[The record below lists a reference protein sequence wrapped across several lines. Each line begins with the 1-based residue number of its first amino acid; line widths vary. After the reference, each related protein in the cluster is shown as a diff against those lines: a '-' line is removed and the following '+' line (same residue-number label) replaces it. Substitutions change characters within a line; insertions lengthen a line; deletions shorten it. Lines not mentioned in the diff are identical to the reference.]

1 MTCMKSILLL
11 YLAMGMV
18 SGGVETRTALYQRA
32 LRLSQ
37 NKQYQKA
44 TPLWKRLN
52 TLFAKAQT
60 RQKRAS
66 RSWYQLRLGQCHVLL
81 HLAESQW
88 QTGTRKAS
96 CQTRQRLE
104 TMRKSIPQKWFRFV
118 ASSSFPKQLD
128 ASRVKLEGI
137 CQRLKGTGTSAKRR
151 VPPVARRVV
160 PRRAV
165 PRRAAPPRVV
175 PRRAVPRRV
184 MPRRVIARRVV
195 PRVALVRRV
204 VPPPKKASAPF
215 YQTWWFW
222 TVTGTVVAG
231 GAVVVW
237 AVVQNQSNDAAFVHR
252 PNDAVRLPTS
262 P

>member
-1 MTCMKSILLL
+1 MTCMKSMMLL
-11 YLAMGMV
+11 YLAMGMM

-104 TMRKSIPQKWFRFV
+104 TMRKSIPQKWYRFV

-128 ASRVKLEGI
+128 ASRAKLEGI

-165 PRRAAPPRVV
+165 PRRVV
-175 PRRAVPRRV
+175 
-184 MPRRVIARRVV
+184 PRRVIAR
-195 PRVALVRRV
+195 RVALVRRV